1 MKYFLHDSNSFNDEK
16 ITELFVFYGYEGLG
30 LFYTI
35 LEKLAQQEKPI
46 KTFVLK
52 RQLKVGKKLE
62 KCWKFMESIDL
73 ISSNNDETF
82 NKQLLNF
89 SGKYAIKKEKNAK
102 RIYEWREKQIVA
114 ENVTR
119 SESVRNADKVNK
131 SKVNKSKVIDK
142 DAEVSALEQKI
153 EKFKQSLYPFTKN
166 KGGAY
171 DAETVKEFFD
181 YWSELNKSQT
191 KMKWELQQTFEIS
204 KRLVTWQKNKIK
216 FNDNGDSKI
225 QSANSSYRKNTAGAN
240 AEDKKRSV
248 DRLADMAE
256 TILQNLAPCEL

>member
-1 MKYFLHDSNSFNDEK
+1 MKYYLHDSNSFNDDK

-52 RQLKVGKKLE
+52 KQLKVGKKLE
-62 KCWKFMESIDL
+62 KCWNFMETIGL

-82 NKQLLNF
+82 NEQLINF

-102 RIYEWREKQIVA
+102 RISEWREKQIVA

-119 SESVRNADKVNK
+119 SKSVSNTNKVNK

-142 DAEVSALEQKI
+142 DAEVSALNKKI
-153 EKFKQSLYPFTKN
+153 ENFKSSLFHFTKN
-166 KGGAY
+166 LGGVY
-171 DAETVKEFFD
+171 DVDTVKEFFD

-191 KMKWELQQTFEIS
+191 KMKWELQETFEVS
-204 KRLVTWQKNKIK
+204 KRLATWQKNKIK
-216 FNDNGDSKI
+216 FNDNGDTKA
-225 QSANSSYRKNTAGAN
+225 QYGNSTNRKNTAGYN
-240 AEDKKRSV
+240 ADDKKRSV
-248 DRLADMAE
+248 AALADMAE
-256 TILQNLAPCEL
+256 RILQNT